1 MRTYHSRGYRLLPGG
16 SIEIEG
22 QWSGVRWMSIGLL
35 LLVPFVAKAEV
46 LLGALLLASAYLFVF
61 PPRRR
66 VVFDVRRRALRVE
79 HAGLFGER
87 GGVSIPFD
95 EVSALVFAP
104 AGRRGGRALVAVSA
118 ETTEGTA
125 YLITHADTPGAA
137 RLSRVVRDV
146 LSERNEER

>member
-22 QWSGVRWMSIGLL
+22 RWSGVRWITLGLL
-35 LLVPFVAKAEV
+35 ALLPFVARAEI
-46 LLGALLLASAYLFVF
+46 LLGALLVASAYLFVF

-66 VVFDVRRRALRVE
+66 VIFDVRRRAVRVE

-87 GGVSIPFD
+87 GGVTLPFD
-95 EVSALVFAP
+95 EVSAVVFAP

-118 ETTEGTA
+118 ETREGTA
-125 YLITHADTPGAA
+125 YLVTHADAPGAA
-137 RLSRVVRDV
+137 RLSGVVRGV
-146 LSERNEER
+146 LESQGER

>member
-22 QWSGVRWMSIGLL
+22 RWSGVRWITLGLL
-35 LLVPFVAKAEV
+35 ALIPFVARAEI
-46 LLGALLLASAYLFVF
+46 LLGALLVASAYLFVF

-66 VVFDVRRRALRVE
+66 VIFDVRRRAVRVE

-87 GGVSIPFD
+87 GGVTLPFD
-95 EVSALVFAP
+95 EVSAVVFAP

-118 ETTEGTA
+118 ETPGGTA
-125 YLITHADTPGAA
+125 YLVTHADAPGSA
-137 RLSRVVRDV
+137 RLSGVVRR
-146 LSERNEER
+146 LLGTGGER

>member
-1 MRTYHSRGYRLLPGG
+1 MRTYHSRGYRLLAGG

-22 QWSGVRWMSIGLL
+22 QWSGVRWMAIGLL
-35 LLVPFVAKAEV
+35 VLVPLVARAEI
-46 LLGALLLASAYLFVF
+46 LLGALVLASAYLFVF

-66 VVFDVRRRALRVE
+66 VIFDLPRRTLRVE

-87 GGVSIPFD
+87 GGVTIPFD

-118 ETTEGTA
+118 ETAEGTA
-125 YLITHADTPGAA
+125 YLVTHADAPGAP